1 MPKFFFPTLSAIA
14 LAALLA
20 GCASAPGLSYTVP
33 IQPEGS
39 SGYTEKPG
47 WTNAK
52 FAVAAANPLATDAG
66 FQVLK
71 AGGSA
76 VDAAI
81 AVQMVLTLVEPQ
93 SSGIGGGA
101 FLLHYNG
108 REVEAFDGRETAP
121 AAADEKLFLGADGK
135 PMPFYD
141 GVVGGRSVGVPGTV
155 RMLEMAHR
163 QHGKLA
169 WAELFK
175 PAITLADGGFKVSA
189 RLNTL
194 LASEKYLAKDPVA
207 AAYFYD
213 PAGKPWPVGHV
224 LKNPELAAVLRA
236 IAANGSRA
244 LLEGEVAQAIVDKV
258 QKHPT
263 NPGKLSLSDLA
274 GYQPRK
280 RTPICHDYSATGR
293 DYRICG
299 FPPPSSGAI
308 AVGQILGILS
318 NTQAASLP
326 LQAGVP
332 TPAGPAPSADWL
344 YLYTEAARLAFAD
357 RALYLGDPDFV
368 QPPAGNWMSLL
379 DPAYLAGRAKLIGQ
393 APGAPS
399 MKVAQPGN
407 PGAVKTSYAPM
418 APQPEYG
425 TSHISIVDAQG
436 NALAMTTTIEDVF
449 GARQMVKGFVEQR
462 TDRFQLRTHR
472 RRRQAGGQPGAARQ
486 TATLL
491 HGADAGVRQ
500 GQRPVPPERRQ
511 PGRRGDHP
519 LRGQDLVRD
528 AQLGTEPAAGDRP
541 AELRLPQRTQ
551 PAGRKALPDPD
562 GGRAAHARCRGARAE
577 HDQRPAGHHARHGER
592 AARAARRG
600 RPAAR
605 RRGDGRLKLRRA
617 HFSALFKRKPDLPSV
632 GWSFP
637 AMESGA
643 ILPAPGLRHR
653 SPGRSQRACAARIS
667 GSCRCSSW
675 AARRTPRSAAP

>member
-1 MPKFFFPTLSAIA
+1 MPRLFFPALSAIA

-108 REVEAFDGRETAP
+108 RDVEAFDGRETAP

-141 GVVGGRSVGVPGTV
+141 AVVGGRSVGVPGTV

-189 RLNTL
+189 RLNAS
-194 LASEKYLAKDPVA
+194 LANEKYLAKDPVA

-258 QKHPT
+258 RKHPT

-280 RTPICHDYSATGR
+280 RTPICHDYAATGR

-332 TPAGPAPSADWL
+332 TPAGPTPSADWL

-357 RALYLGDPDFV
+357 RALYVGDPDFV

-407 PGAVKTSYAPM
+407 PGAVKTSFAPM
-418 APQPEYG
+418 PAQPEYG

-436 NALAMTTTIEDVF
+436 NALAMTTTIEDAF
-449 GARQMVKGFVEQR
+449 GARQMVKGFLLNNELTDFSFAPTDADGKPIANRVQPGKRPRSSMAPTLVFDKATGQFLLSAGSMGGALIIHHVAKTLYGTLNWGLNPQR
-462 TDRFQLRTHR
+462 AIDLPNFGSLNGPSLLEEKRFPVPTVDALRTR
-472 RRRQAGGQPGAARQ
+472 GAEVREQNMNSGLQAIMRSTVNGQPV
-486 TATLL
+486 LL
-491 HGADAGVRQ
+491 GGADPRREGV
-500 GQRPVPPERRQ
+500 VM
-511 PGRRGDHP
+511 GD
-519 LRGQDLVRD
+519 
-528 AQLGTEPAAGDRP
+528 
-541 AELRLPQRTQ
+541 
-551 PAGRKALPDPD
+551 
-562 GGRAAHARCRGARAE
+562 
-577 HDQRPAGHHARHGER
+577 
-592 AARAARRG
+592 
-600 RPAAR
+600 
-605 RRGDGRLKLRRA
+605 
-617 HFSALFKRKPDLPSV
+617 
-632 GWSFP
+632 
-637 AMESGA
+637 
-643 ILPAPGLRHR
+643 
-653 SPGRSQRACAARIS
+653 
-667 GSCRCSSW
+667 
-675 AARRTPRSAAP
+675 